1 MQRELRKETESSIL
15 WLPAEGDAM
24 MDYKLRIAGMVKESI
39 VDGPGIRFTVFT
51 QGCNHHCPG
60 CHNPQTHDF
69 GGGNIV
75 TIDSLIEM
83 IKKDPLLAGI
93 TLSGGE
99 PFEQAEACSEL
110 ARKVHEMKLNVT
122 TFSGYTF
129 EELVAGFEKEPGW
142 EELLKET
149 DILVDGRFVLE
160 KKNILLKFRGSENQR
175 LIDVKKSLKE
185 GRAVPA
191 DL

>member
-1 MQRELRKETESSIL
+1 METT
-15 WLPAEGDAM
+15 
-24 MDYKLRIAGMVKESI
+24 LRIAGMAKESI

-51 QGCNHHCPG
+51 QGCNHHCTG
-60 CHNPQTHDF
+60 CHNPHTHNF
-69 GGGNIV
+69 GGGNMV
-75 TIDSLIEM
+75 TIDSLIGM
-83 IKKDPLLAGI
+83 MRKDPLLDGI

-110 ARKVHEMKLNVT
+110 ARRAHEMKLNVM

-129 EELVAGFEKEPGW
+129 EELVAGFDEKPGW
-142 EELLKET
+142 KALLHQT

-160 KKNILLKFRGSENQR
+160 KRNILLKFRGSENQR
-175 LIDVKKSLKE
+175 LVDVGKSLKK
-185 GRAVPA
+185 GSVVPA